1 MNPVY
6 KVAIEADFVFEEN
19 QEFLLEVF
27 EKDKVTDIIGSHC
40 FTLHQV
46 ITSLGRYEG
55 KLENQVKKKLES
67 KVYIVA

>member
-40 FTLHQV
+40 FTLH
-46 ITSLGRYEG
+46 
-55 KLENQVKKKLES
+55 
-67 KVYIVA
+67 